1 MEEFPP
7 CVFCIS
13 HRCIVHTK
21 SERKGVSDMQNVLNY
36 FKGKI
41 EITRDL
47 VLLLVIGGLYSLG
60 IFLSNTFVNI
70 YLWKQSGD
78 YTTIAVY
85 NLGICLFQALTFILA
100 GRIAKKVDRVIVL
113 RLGVIF
119 LSLFFLSVLLV
130 GEAAS
135 TYNFLLGSL
144 LGIGYGFYW
153 LAFNVLTF
161 EITEPDTRDF
171 FNGFLGVL
179 ESIAGMVGPLLAGI
193 IIAKLVDNIGYTVI
207 FTVSFSLF
215 ICAVIGSFFL
225 KRRSAEGNYRFLRI
239 IKEKKYNKNWN
250 RILNAHLFQGLRE
263 GIFVFVITIWV
274 FLVTQSE
281 FALGT
286 FNLVLSGMSVLF
298 YFIATAW
305 IKTPVR
311 KKAILIGGLVIYC
324 SIFIIAFEINY
335 TLLII
340 YAILIGSAY
349 PILNVPY
356 ASLTYDVIGK
366 AWRAKDLRI
375 EYIVVR
381 ELFVN
386 AGRIISILVFLLSIY
401 LFDSERTIPLLLIIF
416 GTGHLFIY
424 LFIRRI
430 QLNTSPKNPVLIK
443 DQITDEKNR

>member
-1 MEEFPP
+1 
-7 CVFCIS
+7 
-13 HRCIVHTK
+13 
-21 SERKGVSDMQNVLNY
+21 MQKVINY
-36 FKGKI
+36 FQGKI
-41 EITRDL
+41 DITRDL
-47 VLLLVIGGLYSLG
+47 ILLLVIGGLYSLG

-100 GRIAKKVDRVIVL
+100 GRIAKKIDRVIVL

-179 ESIAGMVGPLLAGI
+179 QSIAGMIGPLLAGM

-207 FTVSFSLF
+207 FSVSFALF
-215 ICAVIGSFFL
+215 ICAVVGSFFL
-225 KRRSAEGNYRFLRI
+225 KRRSAEGNYRYLRI
-239 IKEKKYNKNWN
+239 IKERKYNKNWN
-250 RILNAHLFQGLRE
+250 RILYAHLFQGLRE
-263 GIFVFVITIWV
+263 GIFAFVITIWV
-274 FLVTQSE
+274 FLITQSE

-286 FNLVLSGMSVLF
+286 FNLVLSGMSVVF
-298 YFIATAW
+298 YFIATAI
-305 IKTPVR
+305 IKSSAR
-311 KKAILIGGLVIYC
+311 KQAILIGGLVVYFSIY
-324 SIFIIAFEINY
+324 IITFDINY
-335 TLLII
+335 MLLII
-340 YAILIGSAY
+340 YAILIGAAY

-366 AWRAKDLRI
+366 GWKAKDLRI

-386 AGRIISILVFLLSIY
+386 AGRIISISIFLLSIY
-401 LFDSERTIPLLLIIF
+401 LFDPERIIPILLIVF
-416 GTGHLFIY
+416 GTGPLFIY

-430 QLNTSPKNPVLIK
+430 HLGTSSKNPVLIK
-443 DQITDEKNR
+443 GQITDEKNR